1 MHSNRRDYLHKGTV
15 SNMCNIMLFGKV
27 IWMGVFIAACNAIDI
42 PLATPFRGVPTSQD
56 KFLRALNYAV
66 QSATQIKSRVAEV
79 AGDRQDLLAPL
90 LPVTV
95 CHATE
100 NLQGYSKSLLIQC
113 PLGLATSFRRHD

>member
-1 MHSNRRDYLHKGTV
+1 
-15 SNMCNIMLFGKV
+15 MCNIMLFGKV
-27 IWMGVFIAACNAIDI
+27 IWMGVFIVACNAIDV
-42 PLATPFRGVPTSQD
+42 PLSTSFRRVSTSQD
-56 KFLRALNYAV
+56 KFFRVLEYAV

-100 NLQGYSKSLLIQC
+100 NLQGYSESLLIYSK
-113 PLGLATSFRRHD
+113 GFTVKS